1 MLGVVT
7 VDPVA
12 HSPDPAS
19 RAPTLARWQGTTTNR
34 SAPRWTRA
42 EGARSRRDQLMDQLI
57 PIDHRDDGTVAVS
70 MRNLHAGLHVG
81 KDFTTWAQRMF
92 SYGFEEGTDYAE
104 VLPQSGE
111 NPAGGRP
118 RRDWALTL
126 DAAKEIAMIQRTERG
141 QQVRRYFIAAEK
153 ELRQQ
158 QAPALTGP
166 ELMAAALIEAQQTLA
181 AKDRELEAARPK
193 AEAFDTFMDA
203 DGCYSIGTVAKMLG
217 MGQKRLFDELHAR
230 RVLIPTGHLRNTP
243 YSHLMH
249 HFRVSA
255 YTYENSKTGQA
266 GTSYTTKVRPS
277 GVDYIRRKLGLA
289 SAPMLEVV

>member
-1 MLGVVT
+1 MN
-7 VDPVA
+7 D
-12 HSPDPAS
+12 
-19 RAPTLARWQGTTTNR
+19 
-34 SAPRWTRA
+34 
-42 EGARSRRDQLMDQLI
+42 MI
-57 PIDHRDDGTVAVS
+57 PIDQHDDGTIAVS
-70 MRNLHAGLHVG
+70 MRALHAGLHVTR
-81 KDFTTWAQRMF
+81 DFTSWAKQMF
-92 SYGFEEGTDYAE
+92 GYGFEEGADFTE
-104 VLPQSGE
+104 VLTGSGE
-111 NPAGGRP
+111 NPSGGRP

-126 DAAKEIAMIQRTERG
+126 DAAKEIAMLQRTERG

-153 ELRQQ
+153 DLRAQ

-166 ELMAAALIEAQQTLA
+166 ALMAAALIEAQQTLA
-181 AKDRELEAARPK
+181 EKDRIIERQAPK

-217 MGQKRLFDELHAR
+217 LGQRRLFDELHAR
-230 RVLIPTGHLRNTP
+230 KVLIATGHLRNTP

-277 GVDYIRRKLGLA
+277 GVDYIRRKLGMA

>member
-19 RAPTLARWQGTTTNR
+19 RAPTLTRWQGTTTNR
-34 SAPRWTRA
+34 SAPTRQG

-70 MRNLHAGLHVG
+70 MRNLHAGLNVG
-81 KDFTTWAQRMF
+81 RDFTNWARQMF
-92 SYGFEEGTDYAE
+92 AYGFDEGTDYTE
-104 VLPQSGE
+104 VFAGSGE
-111 NPAGGRP
+111 NPSGGRP

-153 ELRQQ
+153 ELRER
-158 QAPALTGP
+158 PLALT
-166 ELMAAALIEAQQTLA
+166 EEQIVHQALAITSR
-181 AKDRELEAARPK
+181 KVKELEATVAAQAPK

>member
-1 MLGVVT
+1 
-7 VDPVA
+7 
-12 HSPDPAS
+12 
-19 RAPTLARWQGTTTNR
+19 
-34 SAPRWTRA
+34 
-42 EGARSRRDQLMDQLI
+42 MDQLI
-57 PIDHRDDGTVAVS
+57 PIDHRDDGTIAVS
-70 MRNLHAGLHVG
+70 MRDLHAGLKIG
-81 KDFTTWAQRMF
+81 TDFTDWAKRMF
-92 SYGFEEGTDYAE
+92 AYGFEDGTDYAE
-104 VLPQSGE
+104 VPPDQQFPKTGE
-111 NPAGGRP
+111 MPPRP

-193 AEAFDTFMDA
+193 AEAFDAFMDA

>member
-1 MLGVVT
+1 
-7 VDPVA
+7 
-12 HSPDPAS
+12 
-19 RAPTLARWQGTTTNR
+19 
-34 SAPRWTRA
+34 
-42 EGARSRRDQLMDQLI
+42 MDKLI

-70 MRNLHAGLHVG
+70 MRDLHAGLNVG
-81 KDFTTWAQRMF
+81 RDFTNWAKQMF
-92 SYGFEEGTDYAE
+92 AYGFEEGTDYAE
-104 VLPQSGE
+104 VSLAGSGE
-111 NPAGGRP
+111 RTRGGQN

-166 ELMAAALIEAQQTLA
+166 ELMAAALIEAKETLA